1 MAPMANKDEIRY
13 QKPPCR
19 MLPKEKSP
27 PLREGGTGWPLKEA
41 KSFTAGSSGR

>member
-27 PLREGGTGWPLKEA
+27 PLREGGTGWPKGGEVVYRRVI
-41 KSFTAGSSGR
+41 G